1 MGREFVALGGDGVIS
16 VTANVA
22 PRDMQTM
29 LANPNKSSSIK
40 IDAKLRALHE
50 KLFVQANPIP
60 VKWALHRAGRM
71 GAGIRSRSPR
81 SSPSRARRRPRRR
94 EGRGPGGAGG
104 EEPRRGAVARGAAA
118 AAARNS
124 SRCAGMADAG
134 GLFGLLSI
142 FKNEA
147 HIMAEWIDH
156 YVAEG
161 VDKFYLIDNGSTDDY
176 MPILTPHIV
185 SGLVV
190 LVKDA
195 KRHAQVEHYNKH
207 FHSVITKEC
216 AWVMTVDF
224 DEFLYAR
231 KPHATTKAYLATL
244 PAAIHQSYASPVL
257 KHCKSIARAANI
269 GQLNTHEVYFNEEWV
284 WHHRVCRVADA
295 LPCLYKL
302 SLLARLYIKRA
313 HVAGHD
319 VLPDMSAP
327 SYGLTY
333 PQQALTETLL
343 ENSALHCN
351 HYFIQSKQWYG
362 DVKMTRGDVTIKS
375 ADHAYRTWWFFDQND
390 VKDVVDTELKDKA
403 AARAKAAQ

>member
-1 MGREFVALGGDGVIS
+1 
-16 VTANVA
+16 
-22 PRDMQTM
+22 
-29 LANPNKSSSIK
+29 
-40 IDAKLRALHE
+40 
-50 KLFVQANPIP
+50 
-60 VKWALHRAGRM
+60 
-71 GAGIRSRSPR
+71 
-81 SSPSRARRRPRRR
+81 
-94 EGRGPGGAGG
+94 
-104 EEPRRGAVARGAAA
+104 
-118 AAARNS
+118 
-124 SRCAGMADAG
+124 MADAG

-207 FHSVITKEC
+207 FHAAITREC

-244 PAAIHQSYASPVL
+244 PAAIHQVRVPWKMFGSGGHVAQPPSAAEGFTMRQSYARPVL

-302 SLLARLYIKRA
+302 SLLARLYIKRS

-333 PQQALTETLL
+333 PQQALTETML
-343 ENSALHCN
+343 EHSALHCN

-390 VKDVVDTELKDKA
+390 FKDVVDTELKDKA
-403 AARAKAAQ
+403 AARRAKAAQ